1 MIVLIVVLGL
11 YPGLIFNVTDDAVVQ
26 SLSAFA
32 SGS

>member
-1 MIVLIVVLGL
+1 VLGL